1 MECIAQVIE
10 GSNGAGVDWDS
21 PAWCRCETNEIS
33 NHMGDSPEHFPR
45 VQFKV
50 GYDDDAIRVMFRVED
65 RFVRATRTQYQ
76 DSVCLD
82 SCVEFFFSPGD
93 SDDQGYFNLEV
104 NCVGTA
110 LFEFHPDGEN
120 GEAVPV
126 AESPD
131 LKAITTLTG
140 TVDPEEPGPLVWLAE
155 CLVPLSLLDQYTAVA
170 KPAKDVAWRANFY
183 KCADESSHPHW
194 LTWAPVEW
202 YRPAFHKPEFFGT
215 LRFG

>member
-1 MECIAQVIE
+1 MECIAQGIQ
-10 GSNGAGVDWDS
+10 GCNGAGVEWDS
-21 PAWCRCETNEIS
+21 PVWRRCETNEIS
-33 NHMGDSPEHFPR
+33 NHMGDCPEHFPR
-45 VQFKV
+45 VQFRV
-50 GYDDDAIRVMFRVED
+50 GYDDDAVRVIFQVED
-65 RFVRATRTQYQ
+65 RFVRALRTQYQ

-93 SDDQGYFNLEV
+93 TDDRGYFNLEV

-110 LFEFHPDGEN
+110 LFEYHPDGED
-120 GEAVPV
+120 GETVQVLGAT
-126 AESPD
+126 D
-131 LKAITTLTG
+131 LKIITTLNG
-140 TVDPEEPGPLVWLAE
+140 TVDPEESGPLVWSAD
-155 CLVPLSLLDQYTAVA
+155 CLVPLSLLEQYAAVA

-215 LRFG
+215 LKFG